1 MRYINCQC
9 YQGSTRLSLYAVI
22 CKTKYKAFLFSK
34 TFLVGWAKFI
44 LILGSDISSASSQIW
59 IEFGRLWWC
68 LDFPT
73 FHYIR
78 NFVLWQ
84 TSFPLKHNNI
94 PQIMPIIVIW
104 HTLLSFQTSGI
115 STPWKRRVGL
125 RRSIDQFLLNQQQ
138 KQILKPML
146 AQLTCP
152 QLTRPNSFIETFTHS
167 KEESFCFEHC
177 LIQKLL
183 L

>member
-1 MRYINCQC
+1 MQ
-9 YQGSTRLSLYAVI
+9 
-22 CKTKYKAFLFSK
+22 
-34 TFLVGWAKFI
+34 
-44 LILGSDISSASSQIW
+44 
-59 IEFGRLWWC
+59 
-68 LDFPT
+68 
-73 FHYIR
+73 
-78 NFVLWQ
+78 
-84 TSFPLKHNNI
+84 
-94 PQIMPIIVIW
+94 IIVIW

-138 KQILKPML
+138 KHILKPML